1 MNQQPKTVQTIIL
14 IAILALVLVVIS
26 SSLLTQNSSR
36 LAYSDVLDLFE
47 NERVESFV
55 LQGDTLTMT
64 LYASDTAQAGTAAAR
79 IGDIETFHK
88 DLDETIAAQS
98 ASGILK
104 SYNYLPAVNSIWRSV
119 LPYLVVGVA
128 LLFVWFI
135 LMNRSGGSPNAMS
148 QFTRANARFGVPNG
162 EAVTFKDVAGADE
175 EKEELSEIVEFLR
188 DPDKF
193 RQLGAKIPKGVLLVG
208 PPGTGKTLLAR
219 AVAGEANV
227 AFLSISGSDFVELYV
242 GVGASR
248 VRDLFDQAKR
258 VAPAIVFI
266 DEIDAVGRQRGA
278 GLGGGHD
285 EREQTLNQLLV
296 EMDGFSANEGVIVI
310 AATNRKDI
318 LDPALLRPGRFDR
331 QIYVGAPDWRGR
343 AEILQVHAR
352 KKPLAD
358 NVDLPAI
365 AKATAGFT
373 GADLA
378 NLLNEGALLA
388 ARNGKAAIT
397 QQDLEAAMIKVIAGP
412 EKKSRVVSHSEKM
425 LTAVHEAGHAVCMY
439 CLDSQ
444 DPVHLITI
452 IPRAQAGG
460 MTISLPQDD
469 KSYASR
475 NEMFETVV
483 SFLGGRV
490 AEALK
495 LCDIS
500 TGASNDLQR
509 ATKLARDMVA
519 TYGMS
524 DAIGPVSYSSSQEV
538 FIGRDY
544 EKTKPYSEATAGEID
559 VQVQSI
565 MREAYKRCEEILNIQ
580 AMGLKKRMEHI
591 HSRSAVVGLSGGL
604 DSTLALLVMARA
616 FDRMGMPREQIHC
629 VTMPCFGTT
638 DRTYQNACKL
648 SRCLGARL
656 TEVNIKEAVNIHF
669 RDIGHDP
676 EIHDV
681 TYENSQA
688 RERTQI
694 LMDTANKEGG
704 VLVGTGDLSELA
716 LGWATYNGDHMSMY
730 GVNASVPKTLVRHLV
745 RYYAD
750 TCGDEELK
758 EVLLDILDT
767 PVSPE
772 LLPPKDGK
780 IAQKTEDLVGPYE
793 LHDFYLYYMLRAG
806 FTPDKI
812 YRLACLTFEGI
823 YDKETILKWLKTF
836 YRRFFAQQFK
846 RSCLPDGPK
855 VGSVALSP
863 RGDLRM
869 PSDASARI
877 WQDVLEKIEI

>member
-1 MNQQPKTVQTIIL
+1 MNQQPKTLQTIL
-14 IAILALVLVVIS
+14 LVAVLALVLVVLS
-26 SSLLTQNSSR
+26 SSLLTQNGSR

-55 LQGDTLTMT
+55 LQGDTLTLT
-64 LYASDTAQAGTAAAR
+64 LYGSDAEQAGTATAK

-98 ASGILK
+98 AAGVLK
-104 SYNYLPAVNSIWRSV
+104 SYNYLPAANSIWKTA
-119 LPYLVVGVA
+119 LPYLLVGIA

-135 LMNRSGGSPNAMS
+135 LMNRSGSGPNAMA
-148 QFTRANARFGVPNG
+148 QFTRANARFGVPSG
-162 EAVTFKDVAGADE
+162 ESVTFQDVAGADE

-188 DPDKF
+188 DPDRFK
-193 RQLGAKIPKGVLLVG
+193 QLGAKIPKGVLLVG

-248 VRDLFDQAKR
+248 VRDLFEQAKR

-296 EMDGFSANEGVIVI
+296 EMDGFSANEGGSVI

-343 AEILQVHAR
+343 LAILQVHAR

-358 NVDLPAI
+358 NVDLPAV

-388 ARNGKAAIT
+388 ARRGKAASS
-397 QQDLEAAMIKVIAGP
+397 QQDLETAMIKVIAGP
-412 EKKSRVVSHSEKM
+412 EKKSRVVSHAEKM
-425 LTAVHEAGHAVCMY
+425 LTAVHEAGHAICMY

-469 KSYASR
+469 RSYSSR
-475 NEMFETVV
+475 NEMFETIV

-490 AEALK
+490 AEAQK

-509 ATKLARDMVA
+509 ATGIARDMVA
-519 TYGMS
+519 KYGMS
-524 DAIGPVSYSSSQEV
+524 DSIGPVSYAGGQEV

-544 EKTKPYSEATAGEID
+544 EKTKPYSEQTAGQID
-559 VQVQSI
+559 AQVQKI
-565 MREAYKRCEEILNIQ
+565 MREAYQRCEQILRDHAERLDKI
-580 AMGLKKRMEHI
+580 AGFLMENENM
-591 HSRSAVVGLSGGL
+591 SRAQ
-604 DSTLALLVMARA
+604 
-616 FDRMGMPREQIHC
+616 F
-629 VTMPCFGTT
+629 
-638 DRTYQNACKL
+638 
-648 SRCLGARL
+648 
-656 TEVNIKEAVNIHF
+656 EAVMQ
-669 RDIGHDP
+669 DETLD
-676 EIHDV
+676 
-681 TYENSQA
+681 Q
-688 RERTQI
+688 
-694 LMDTANKEGG
+694 
-704 VLVGTGDLSELA
+704 
-716 LGWATYNGDHMSMY
+716 
-730 GVNASVPKTLVRHLV
+730 PK
-745 RYYAD
+745 A
-750 TCGDEELK
+750 
-758 EVLLDILDT
+758 
-767 PVSPE
+767 
-772 LLPPKDGK
+772 
-780 IAQKTEDLVGPYE
+780 
-793 LHDFYLYYMLRAG
+793 
-806 FTPDKI
+806 
-812 YRLACLTFEGI
+812 
-823 YDKETILKWLKTF
+823 
-836 YRRFFAQQFK
+836 
-846 RSCLPDGPK
+846 
-855 VGSVALSP
+855 
-863 RGDLRM
+863 
-869 PSDASARI
+869 
-877 WQDVLEKIEI
+877 

>member
-248 VRDLFDQAKR
+248 MRDLFDQAKR

-296 EMDGFSANEGVIVI
+296 EMDGFSANEGIIMI
-310 AATNRKDI
+310 AATNRPDI

-331 QIYVGAPDWRGR
+331 QVTVDRPDVKGR
-343 AEILQVHAR
+343 EQILRVHAEN
-352 KKPLAD
+352 KPMDEDIKFEKLAQMT
-358 NVDLPAI
+358 V
-365 AKATAGFT
+365 GFT

-378 NLLNEGALLA
+378 NLLNESALLA
-388 ARNGKAAIT
+388 ARRHRSVISM
-397 QQDLEAAMIKVIAGP
+397 DEVEESMERVIAGP
-412 EKKSRVVSHSEKM
+412 QRKGRVMTEAER
-425 LTAVHEAGHAVCMY
+425 TTIAYHESGHALVGHT
-439 CLDSQ
+439 LEHS
-444 DPVHLITI
+444 DPVHKISI
-452 IPRAQAGG
+452 VSRGQALGY
-460 MTISLPQDD
+460 TLQLPQEDHFL
-469 KSYASR
+469 KTK
-475 NEMFETVV
+475 NEMLDELAV
-483 SFLGGRV
+483 FLGGRV
-490 AEALK
+490 AEELM
-495 LCDIS
+495 CDDITS
-500 TGASNDLQR
+500 GASNDLER
-509 ATKLARDMVA
+509 ATKMAREMV
-519 TYGMS
+519 TRLGMS
-524 DAIGPVSYSSSQEV
+524 EELGTQV
-538 FIGRDY
+538 FGEAQHQVFLGRDY
-544 EKTKPYSEATAGEID
+544 ADHQDYSEETARRID
-559 VQVQSI
+559 IEVQRI
-565 MREAYKRCEEILNIQ
+565 MREAHRRAVEILDARRDQLDLMAKVLLERETVEGDAVNALLDNEWDAYLEREDDIL
-580 AMGLKKRMEHI
+580 AAKEERNAKAAGMPTKKRAPRMSEEELAADAAAFAQAAMQEDAEAASDDADDDH
-591 HSRSAVVGLSGGL
+591 AVV
-604 DSTLALLVMARA
+604 D
-616 FDRMGMPREQIHC
+616 
-629 VTMPCFGTT
+629 
-638 DRTYQNACKL
+638 
-648 SRCLGARL
+648 
-656 TEVNIKEAVNIHF
+656 
-669 RDIGHDP
+669 
-676 EIHDV
+676 
-681 TYENSQA
+681 
-688 RERTQI
+688 
-694 LMDTANKEGG
+694 
-704 VLVGTGDLSELA
+704 
-716 LGWATYNGDHMSMY
+716 
-730 GVNASVPKTLVRHLV
+730 
-745 RYYAD
+745 AD
-750 TCGDEELK
+750 TD
-758 EVLLDILDT
+758 
-767 PVSPE
+767 
-772 LLPPKDGK
+772 
-780 IAQKTEDLVGPYE
+780 A
-793 LHDFYLYYMLRAG
+793 
-806 FTPDKI
+806 DK
-812 YRLACLTFEGI
+812 
-823 YDKETILKWLKTF
+823 
-836 YRRFFAQQFK
+836 
-846 RSCLPDGPK
+846 
-855 VGSVALSP
+855 
-863 RGDLRM
+863 
-869 PSDASARI
+869 
-877 WQDVLEKIEI
+877 

>member
-1 MNQQPKTVQTIIL
+1 MNQQPKILQTIL
-14 IAILALVLVVIS
+14 LVAVLALVLVVLS
-26 SSLLTQNSSR
+26 SSLLTQNGSR

-55 LQGDTLTMT
+55 LQGDTLTLT
-64 LYASDTAQAGTAAAR
+64 LYGSDAEQAGTATAK

-98 ASGILK
+98 AAGVLK
-104 SYNYLPAVNSIWRSV
+104 SYNYLPAANSIWKTA
-119 LPYLVVGVA
+119 LPYLLVGIA

-135 LMNRSGGSPNAMS
+135 LMNRSGSGPNAMA
-148 QFTRANARFGVPNG
+148 QFTRANARFSVPSG
-162 EAVTFKDVAGADE
+162 ESVTFQDVAGADE

-188 DPDKF
+188 DPDRFK
-193 RQLGAKIPKGVLLVG
+193 QLGAKIPKGVLLVG

-248 VRDLFDQAKR
+248 VRDLFEQAKR

-343 AEILQVHAR
+343 LAILQVHAR

-358 NVDLPAI
+358 NVDLPAV

-388 ARNGKAAIT
+388 ARRGKAAIS
-397 QQDLEAAMIKVIAGP
+397 QQDMETSMIKVIAGP
-412 EKKSRVVSHSEKM
+412 EKKSRVVSHAEKM
-425 LTAVHEAGHAVCMY
+425 LTAVHEAGHAICMY

-469 KSYASR
+469 RSYSSR
-475 NEMFETVV
+475 NEMFETIV

-490 AEALK
+490 AEAQK

-509 ATKLARDMVA
+509 ATGIARDMVA
-519 TYGMS
+519 KYGMS
-524 DAIGPVSYSSSQEV
+524 DSIGPVSYAGGQEV

-544 EKTKPYSEATAGEID
+544 EKTKPYSEQTAGQID
-559 VQVQSI
+559 AQVQKI
-565 MREAYKRCEEILNIQ
+565 MREAYQRCEQILRDHAERLDKI
-580 AMGLKKRMEHI
+580 AGFLMENENM
-591 HSRSAVVGLSGGL
+591 SRAQ
-604 DSTLALLVMARA
+604 
-616 FDRMGMPREQIHC
+616 F
-629 VTMPCFGTT
+629 
-638 DRTYQNACKL
+638 
-648 SRCLGARL
+648 
-656 TEVNIKEAVNIHF
+656 EAVMQ
-669 RDIGHDP
+669 DETLD
-676 EIHDV
+676 
-681 TYENSQA
+681 Q
-688 RERTQI
+688 
-694 LMDTANKEGG
+694 
-704 VLVGTGDLSELA
+704 
-716 LGWATYNGDHMSMY
+716 
-730 GVNASVPKTLVRHLV
+730 PK
-745 RYYAD
+745 A
-750 TCGDEELK
+750 
-758 EVLLDILDT
+758 
-767 PVSPE
+767 
-772 LLPPKDGK
+772 
-780 IAQKTEDLVGPYE
+780 
-793 LHDFYLYYMLRAG
+793 
-806 FTPDKI
+806 
-812 YRLACLTFEGI
+812 
-823 YDKETILKWLKTF
+823 
-836 YRRFFAQQFK
+836 
-846 RSCLPDGPK
+846 
-855 VGSVALSP
+855 
-863 RGDLRM
+863 
-869 PSDASARI
+869 
-877 WQDVLEKIEI
+877 

>member
-1 MNQQPKTVQTIIL
+1 MNQQPKTLQTIL
-14 IAILALVLVVIS
+14 LVAVLALVLVVLS
-26 SSLLTQNSSR
+26 SSLLTQNGSR

-55 LQGDTLTMT
+55 LQGDTLTLT
-64 LYASDTAQAGTAAAR
+64 LYGSDAEQAGTATAK

-98 ASGILK
+98 AAGVLK
-104 SYNYLPAVNSIWRSV
+104 SYNYLPAANPIWKTA
-119 LPYLVVGVA
+119 LPYLLVGIA

-135 LMNRSGGSPNAMS
+135 LMNRSGSGPNAMA
-148 QFTRANARFGVPNG
+148 QFTRANARFGVPSG
-162 EAVTFKDVAGADE
+162 ESVTFQDVAGADE

-188 DPDKF
+188 DPDRFK
-193 RQLGAKIPKGVLLVG
+193 QLGAKIPKGVLLVG

-248 VRDLFDQAKR
+248 VRDLFEQAKR

-343 AEILQVHAR
+343 LAILQVHAR

-358 NVDLPAI
+358 NVDLPAV

-388 ARNGKAAIT
+388 ARRGKAAIS
-397 QQDLEAAMIKVIAGP
+397 QQDLETAMIKVIAGP
-412 EKKSRVVSHSEKM
+412 EKKSRVVSHAEKM
-425 LTAVHEAGHAVCMY
+425 LTAVHEAGHAICMY

-469 KSYASR
+469 RSYSSR
-475 NEMFETVV
+475 NEMFETIV

-490 AEALK
+490 AEAQK

-509 ATKLARDMVA
+509 ATGIARDMVA
-519 TYGMS
+519 KYGMS
-524 DAIGPVSYSSSQEV
+524 DSIGPVSYAGGQEV

-544 EKTKPYSEATAGEID
+544 EKTKPYSEQTAGQID
-559 VQVQSI
+559 AQVQKI
-565 MREAYKRCEEILNIQ
+565 MREAYQRCEQILRDHAERLDKI
-580 AMGLKKRMEHI
+580 AGFLMENENM
-591 HSRSAVVGLSGGL
+591 SRAQ
-604 DSTLALLVMARA
+604 
-616 FDRMGMPREQIHC
+616 F
-629 VTMPCFGTT
+629 
-638 DRTYQNACKL
+638 
-648 SRCLGARL
+648 
-656 TEVNIKEAVNIHF
+656 EAVMQ
-669 RDIGHDP
+669 DETLD
-676 EIHDV
+676 
-681 TYENSQA
+681 Q
-688 RERTQI
+688 
-694 LMDTANKEGG
+694 
-704 VLVGTGDLSELA
+704 
-716 LGWATYNGDHMSMY
+716 
-730 GVNASVPKTLVRHLV
+730 PK
-745 RYYAD
+745 A
-750 TCGDEELK
+750 
-758 EVLLDILDT
+758 
-767 PVSPE
+767 
-772 LLPPKDGK
+772 
-780 IAQKTEDLVGPYE
+780 
-793 LHDFYLYYMLRAG
+793 
-806 FTPDKI
+806 
-812 YRLACLTFEGI
+812 
-823 YDKETILKWLKTF
+823 
-836 YRRFFAQQFK
+836 
-846 RSCLPDGPK
+846 
-855 VGSVALSP
+855 
-863 RGDLRM
+863 
-869 PSDASARI
+869 
-877 WQDVLEKIEI
+877 

>member
-1 MNQQPKTVQTIIL
+1 MNQQPKTLQTIL
-14 IAILALVLVVIS
+14 LVAVLALVLVVLS
-26 SSLLTQNSSR
+26 SSLLTQNGSR

-47 NERVESFV
+47 NKRVESFV
-55 LQGDTLTMT
+55 LQGDTLTLT
-64 LYASDTAQAGTAAAR
+64 LYGSEAEQAGTATAK

-98 ASGILK
+98 AAGVLK
-104 SYNYLPAVNSIWRSV
+104 SYNYLPAANSIWKTA
-119 LPYLVVGVA
+119 LPYLLVGIA

-135 LMNRSGGSPNAMS
+135 LMNRSGSGPNAMA
-148 QFTRANARFGVPNG
+148 QFTRANARFGVPSG
-162 EAVTFKDVAGADE
+162 ESVTFQDVAGADE

-188 DPDKF
+188 DPDRFK
-193 RQLGAKIPKGVLLVG
+193 QLGAKIPKGVLLVG

-248 VRDLFDQAKR
+248 VRDLFEQAKR

-343 AEILQVHAR
+343 LAILQVHAR

-358 NVDLPAI
+358 NVDLSAV

-388 ARNGKAAIT
+388 ARRGKAAIS
-397 QQDLEAAMIKVIAGP
+397 QQDLETSMIKVIAGP
-412 EKKSRVVSHSEKM
+412 EKKSRVVSHAEKM
-425 LTAVHEAGHAVCMY
+425 LTAVHEAGHAICMY

-469 KSYASR
+469 RSYSSR
-475 NEMFETVV
+475 NEMFETIV

-490 AEALK
+490 AEAQK

-509 ATKLARDMVA
+509 ATGIARDMVA
-519 TYGMS
+519 KYGMS
-524 DAIGPVSYSSSQEV
+524 DSIGPVSYAGGQEV

-544 EKTKPYSEATAGEID
+544 EKTKPYSEQTAGQID
-559 VQVQSI
+559 AQVQKI
-565 MREAYKRCEEILNIQ
+565 MREAYQRCEQILRDHAERLDKI
-580 AMGLKKRMEHI
+580 AGFLMENENM
-591 HSRSAVVGLSGGL
+591 SRAQ
-604 DSTLALLVMARA
+604 
-616 FDRMGMPREQIHC
+616 F
-629 VTMPCFGTT
+629 
-638 DRTYQNACKL
+638 
-648 SRCLGARL
+648 
-656 TEVNIKEAVNIHF
+656 EAVMQ
-669 RDIGHDP
+669 DETLD
-676 EIHDV
+676 
-681 TYENSQA
+681 Q
-688 RERTQI
+688 
-694 LMDTANKEGG
+694 
-704 VLVGTGDLSELA
+704 
-716 LGWATYNGDHMSMY
+716 
-730 GVNASVPKTLVRHLV
+730 PK
-745 RYYAD
+745 A
-750 TCGDEELK
+750 
-758 EVLLDILDT
+758 
-767 PVSPE
+767 
-772 LLPPKDGK
+772 
-780 IAQKTEDLVGPYE
+780 
-793 LHDFYLYYMLRAG
+793 
-806 FTPDKI
+806 
-812 YRLACLTFEGI
+812 
-823 YDKETILKWLKTF
+823 
-836 YRRFFAQQFK
+836 
-846 RSCLPDGPK
+846 
-855 VGSVALSP
+855 
-863 RGDLRM
+863 
-869 PSDASARI
+869 
-877 WQDVLEKIEI
+877 

>member
-1 MNQQPKTVQTIIL
+1 MNKFFKNVLFYLLIIMVIIWMFDLYGEKNSKPADISYTSFMQHVQQDEIKQVTIVDNVISGKLKDGKEFSTVAPNDSKLVEKLEAKKVDIKAELPPQPPWWMSILSSILPMLIIVGLWFMLMNQGGAGGGKVM
-14 IAILALVLVVIS
+14 
-26 SSLLTQNSSR
+26 NFGKSR
-36 LAYSDVLDLFE
+36 
-47 NERVESFV
+47 
-55 LQGDTLTMT
+55 
-64 LYASDTAQAGTAAAR
+64 AR
-79 IGDIETFHK
+79 RY
-88 DLDETIAAQS
+88 DEEK
-98 ASGILK
+98 LK
-104 SYNYLPAVNSIWRSV
+104 I
-119 LPYLVVGVA
+119 
-128 LLFVWFI
+128 
-135 LMNRSGGSPNAMS
+135 
-148 QFTRANARFGVPNG
+148 
-162 EAVTFKDVAGADE
+162 TFKDVAGAE
-175 EKEELSEIVEFLR
+175 EAKQELEEVVEFLKHPQKYN
-188 DPDKF
+188 D
-193 RQLGAKIPKGVLLVG
+193 LGAKIPKGVLLYG
-208 PPGTGKTLLAR
+208 PPGTGKTLLAK
-219 AVAGEANV
+219 AVAGEAGV
-227 AFLSISGSDFVELYV
+227 PFFSISGSDFVEMFV

-248 VRDLFDQAKR
+248 VRDLFDQAKKS
-258 VAPAIVFI
+258 APCIVFI

-565 MREAYKRCEEILNIQ
+565 MREAYKRCEEILTAHSERLDKI
-580 AMGLKKRMEHI
+580 AGFLMENEN
-591 HSRSAVVGLSGGL
+591 
-604 DSTLALLVMARA
+604 MNRA
-616 FDRMGMPREQIHC
+616 QF
-629 VTMPCFGTT
+629 
-638 DRTYQNACKL
+638 
-648 SRCLGARL
+648 
-656 TEVNIKEAVNIHF
+656 EAVMQ
-669 RDIGHDP
+669 D
-676 EIHDV
+676 E
-681 TYENSQA
+681 
-688 RERTQI
+688 
-694 LMDTANKEGG
+694 
-704 VLVGTGDLSELA
+704 A
-716 LGWATYNGDHMSMY
+716 LDA
-730 GVNASVPKTLVRHLV
+730 PK
-745 RYYAD
+745 
-750 TCGDEELK
+750 
-758 EVLLDILDT
+758 
-767 PVSPE
+767 S
-772 LLPPKDGK
+772 
-780 IAQKTEDLVGPYE
+780 
-793 LHDFYLYYMLRAG
+793 
-806 FTPDKI
+806 
-812 YRLACLTFEGI
+812 
-823 YDKETILKWLKTF
+823 
-836 YRRFFAQQFK
+836 
-846 RSCLPDGPK
+846 
-855 VGSVALSP
+855 
-863 RGDLRM
+863 
-869 PSDASARI
+869 
-877 WQDVLEKIEI
+877 

>member
-1 MNQQPKTVQTIIL
+1 MNQQPKTLQTIL
-14 IAILALVLVVIS
+14 LVAVLALVLVVLS
-26 SSLLTQNSSR
+26 SSLLTQNGSR

-55 LQGDTLTMT
+55 LQGDTLTLT
-64 LYASDTAQAGTAAAR
+64 LYGSDAEQAGTATAK

-98 ASGILK
+98 AAGVLK
-104 SYNYLPAVNSIWRSV
+104 SYNYLPAANSIWKTV
-119 LPYLVVGVA
+119 LPYLLVGIA

-135 LMNRSGGSPNAMS
+135 LMNRSGSGPNAMA
-148 QFTRANARFGVPNG
+148 QFTRANARFGVPSG
-162 EAVTFKDVAGADE
+162 ESVTFQDVAGADE

-188 DPDKF
+188 DPDRFK
-193 RQLGAKIPKGVLLVG
+193 QLGAKIPKGVLLVG

-248 VRDLFDQAKR
+248 VRDLFEQAKR

-331 QIYVGAPDWRGR
+331 QIYVGAPDWRGGL
-343 AEILQVHAR
+343 AILQVHAR

-358 NVDLPAI
+358 NVDLPAV

-388 ARNGKAAIT
+388 ARRGKAAIS
-397 QQDLEAAMIKVIAGP
+397 QQDMETSMIKVIAGP
-412 EKKSRVVSHSEKM
+412 EKKSRVVSHAEKM
-425 LTAVHEAGHAVCMY
+425 LTAVHEAGHAICMY

-469 KSYASR
+469 RSYSSR
-475 NEMFETVV
+475 NEMFETIV

-490 AEALK
+490 AEAQK

-509 ATKLARDMVA
+509 ATGIARDMVA
-519 TYGMS
+519 KYGMS
-524 DAIGPVSYSSSQEV
+524 DSIGPVSYAGGQEV

-544 EKTKPYSEATAGEID
+544 EKTKPYSEQTAGQID
-559 VQVQSI
+559 AQVQKI
-565 MREAYKRCEEILNIQ
+565 MREAYQRCEQILRDHAERLDKI
-580 AMGLKKRMEHI
+580 AGFLMENENM
-591 HSRSAVVGLSGGL
+591 SRAQ
-604 DSTLALLVMARA
+604 
-616 FDRMGMPREQIHC
+616 F
-629 VTMPCFGTT
+629 
-638 DRTYQNACKL
+638 
-648 SRCLGARL
+648 
-656 TEVNIKEAVNIHF
+656 EAVMQ
-669 RDIGHDP
+669 DETLD
-676 EIHDV
+676 
-681 TYENSQA
+681 Q
-688 RERTQI
+688 
-694 LMDTANKEGG
+694 
-704 VLVGTGDLSELA
+704 
-716 LGWATYNGDHMSMY
+716 
-730 GVNASVPKTLVRHLV
+730 PK
-745 RYYAD
+745 A
-750 TCGDEELK
+750 
-758 EVLLDILDT
+758 
-767 PVSPE
+767 
-772 LLPPKDGK
+772 
-780 IAQKTEDLVGPYE
+780 
-793 LHDFYLYYMLRAG
+793 
-806 FTPDKI
+806 
-812 YRLACLTFEGI
+812 
-823 YDKETILKWLKTF
+823 
-836 YRRFFAQQFK
+836 
-846 RSCLPDGPK
+846 
-855 VGSVALSP
+855 
-863 RGDLRM
+863 
-869 PSDASARI
+869 
-877 WQDVLEKIEI
+877 

>member
-1 MNQQPKTVQTIIL
+1 MNQQPKILQTIL
-14 IAILALVLVVIS
+14 LVAVLALVLMVLS
-26 SSLLTQNSSR
+26 SSLLAQNGSR

-55 LQGDTLTMT
+55 LQGDTLTLT
-64 LYASDTAQAGTAAAR
+64 LYGSDAEQAGTATAK

-98 ASGILK
+98 AAGVLK
-104 SYNYLPAVNSIWRSV
+104 SYNYLPAANSIWKTA
-119 LPYLVVGVA
+119 LPYLLVGIA

-135 LMNRSGGSPNAMS
+135 LMNRSGSGPNAMA
-148 QFTRANARFGVPNG
+148 QFTRANARFGVPSG
-162 EAVTFKDVAGADE
+162 ESVTFQDVAGADE

-188 DPDKF
+188 DPDRFK
-193 RQLGAKIPKGVLLVG
+193 QLGAKIPKGVLLVG

-248 VRDLFDQAKR
+248 VRDLFEQAKR

-343 AEILQVHAR
+343 LAILQVHAR

-358 NVDLPAI
+358 NVDLPAV

-388 ARNGKAAIT
+388 ARRSKAAIS
-397 QQDLEAAMIKVIAGP
+397 QQDLETSMIKVIAGP
-412 EKKSRVVSHSEKM
+412 EKKSRVVSHAEKM
-425 LTAVHEAGHAVCMY
+425 LTAVHEAGHAICMY

-469 KSYASR
+469 RSYSSR
-475 NEMFETVV
+475 NEMFETIV

-490 AEALK
+490 AEAQK

-509 ATKLARDMVA
+509 ATGIARDMVA
-519 TYGMS
+519 KYGMS
-524 DAIGPVSYSSSQEV
+524 DSIGPVSYAGGQEV
-538 FIGRDY
+538 FIGREY
-544 EKTKPYSEATAGEID
+544 EKTKPYSEQTAGQID
-559 VQVQSI
+559 AQVQKI
-565 MREAYKRCEEILNIQ
+565 MREAYQRCEQILRDHAERLDKI
-580 AMGLKKRMEHI
+580 AGFLMENENM
-591 HSRSAVVGLSGGL
+591 SRAQ
-604 DSTLALLVMARA
+604 
-616 FDRMGMPREQIHC
+616 F
-629 VTMPCFGTT
+629 
-638 DRTYQNACKL
+638 
-648 SRCLGARL
+648 
-656 TEVNIKEAVNIHF
+656 EAVMQ
-669 RDIGHDP
+669 DETLD
-676 EIHDV
+676 
-681 TYENSQA
+681 Q
-688 RERTQI
+688 
-694 LMDTANKEGG
+694 
-704 VLVGTGDLSELA
+704 
-716 LGWATYNGDHMSMY
+716 
-730 GVNASVPKTLVRHLV
+730 PK
-745 RYYAD
+745 A
-750 TCGDEELK
+750 
-758 EVLLDILDT
+758 
-767 PVSPE
+767 
-772 LLPPKDGK
+772 
-780 IAQKTEDLVGPYE
+780 
-793 LHDFYLYYMLRAG
+793 
-806 FTPDKI
+806 
-812 YRLACLTFEGI
+812 
-823 YDKETILKWLKTF
+823 
-836 YRRFFAQQFK
+836 
-846 RSCLPDGPK
+846 
-855 VGSVALSP
+855 
-863 RGDLRM
+863 
-869 PSDASARI
+869 
-877 WQDVLEKIEI
+877 

>member
-1 MNQQPKTVQTIIL
+1 MNQQHKTLQTIL
-14 IAILALVLVVIS
+14 LVAVLALVLVVVS
-26 SSLLTQNSSR
+26 SSLLTQNGSR

-47 NERVESFV
+47 TERVESFV
-55 LQGDTLTMT
+55 LQGDTLTLT
-64 LYASDTAQAGTAAAR
+64 LYGSDAEQAGTATAK

-98 ASGILK
+98 AAGVLK
-104 SYNYLPAVNSIWRSV
+104 SYNYLPAANSIWKTA
-119 LPYLVVGVA
+119 LPYLLVGIA

-135 LMNRSGGSPNAMS
+135 LMNRSGSGPNAMA
-148 QFTRANARFGVPNG
+148 QFTRANARFGVPSG
-162 EAVTFKDVAGADE
+162 ESVTFQDVAGADE

-188 DPDKF
+188 DPDRFK
-193 RQLGAKIPKGVLLVG
+193 QLGAKIPKGVLLVG

-248 VRDLFDQAKR
+248 VRDLFEQAKR

-343 AEILQVHAR
+343 LAILQVHAR

-358 NVDLPAI
+358 NVDLPAL

-388 ARNGKAAIT
+388 ARRGKAAIS
-397 QQDLEAAMIKVIAGP
+397 QQDLETSMIKVIAGP
-412 EKKSRVVSHSEKM
+412 EKKSRVVSHAEKM
-425 LTAVHEAGHAVCMY
+425 LTAVHEAGHAICMY

-469 KSYASR
+469 RSYSSR
-475 NEMFETVV
+475 NEMFETIV

-490 AEALK
+490 AEAQK

-509 ATKLARDMVA
+509 ATGIARDMVA
-519 TYGMS
+519 KYGMS
-524 DAIGPVSYSSSQEV
+524 DSIGPVSYAGGQEV

-544 EKTKPYSEATAGEID
+544 EKTKPYSEQTAGQID
-559 VQVQSI
+559 AQVQKI
-565 MREAYKRCEEILNIQ
+565 MREAYQRCEQILRDHAERLDKI
-580 AMGLKKRMEHI
+580 AGFLMENENM
-591 HSRSAVVGLSGGL
+591 SRAQ
-604 DSTLALLVMARA
+604 
-616 FDRMGMPREQIHC
+616 F
-629 VTMPCFGTT
+629 
-638 DRTYQNACKL
+638 
-648 SRCLGARL
+648 
-656 TEVNIKEAVNIHF
+656 EAVMQ
-669 RDIGHDP
+669 DETLD
-676 EIHDV
+676 
-681 TYENSQA
+681 Q
-688 RERTQI
+688 
-694 LMDTANKEGG
+694 
-704 VLVGTGDLSELA
+704 
-716 LGWATYNGDHMSMY
+716 
-730 GVNASVPKTLVRHLV
+730 PK
-745 RYYAD
+745 A
-750 TCGDEELK
+750 
-758 EVLLDILDT
+758 
-767 PVSPE
+767 
-772 LLPPKDGK
+772 
-780 IAQKTEDLVGPYE
+780 
-793 LHDFYLYYMLRAG
+793 
-806 FTPDKI
+806 
-812 YRLACLTFEGI
+812 
-823 YDKETILKWLKTF
+823 
-836 YRRFFAQQFK
+836 
-846 RSCLPDGPK
+846 
-855 VGSVALSP
+855 
-863 RGDLRM
+863 
-869 PSDASARI
+869 
-877 WQDVLEKIEI
+877 

>member
-1 MNQQPKTVQTIIL
+1 MNQQPKAMQTILL
-14 IAILALVLVVIS
+14 IAILALVLVVVS
-26 SSLLTQNSSR
+26 SSLLTQNGSR

-47 NERVESFV
+47 SERVESFV
-55 LQGDTLTMT
+55 LQGDTLTLT
-64 LYASDTAQAGTAAAR
+64 LYGSSTEQAGTATAK

-88 DLDETIAAQS
+88 DLDDTIAAQN
-98 ASGILK
+98 ASGVLK
-104 SYNYLPAVNSIWRSV
+104 SYNYLPASNSVWRSV
-119 LPYLVVGVA
+119 LPYLIVGVA
-128 LLFVWFI
+128 LLFVWFFM
-135 LMNRSGGSPNAMS
+135 MNRSNGGPSAMS

-188 DPDKF
+188 DPERFK
-193 RQLGAKIPKGVLLVG
+193 QLGAKIPKGVLLVG

-258 VAPAIVFI
+258 VSPAIIFI

-331 QIYVGAPDWRGR
+331 QIYVGTPDWRGR
-343 AEILQVHAR
+343 LEILQVHAR

-358 NVDLPAI
+358 NVDLPAV

-388 ARNGKAAIT
+388 ARRGKAAIT
-397 QQDLEAAMIKVIAGP
+397 QPDLETAMIKVIAGP
-412 EKKSRVVSHSEKM
+412 EKKSRVVSHAEKM
-425 LTAVHEAGHAVCMY
+425 LTAVHEAGHAICMY

-475 NEMFETVV
+475 NEMFETIV

-509 ATKLARDMVA
+509 ATAIARDMVA
-519 TYGMS
+519 KYGMS

-544 EKTKPYSEATAGEID
+544 EKTKPYSEETAGEID
-559 VQVQSI
+559 VQVHGI
-565 MREAYKRCEEILNIQ
+565 MCEAYRRCEEILKAHAERLDKI
-580 AMGLKKRMEHI
+580 AGFLMENEN
-591 HSRSAVVGLSGGL
+591 
-604 DSTLALLVMARA
+604 MN
-616 FDRMGMPREQIHC
+616 
-629 VTMPCFGTT
+629 
-638 DRTYQNACKL
+638 RTQF
-648 SRCLGARL
+648 
-656 TEVNIKEAVNIHF
+656 EAVMQ
-669 RDIGHDP
+669 D
-676 EIHDV
+676 E
-681 TYENSQA
+681 
-688 RERTQI
+688 
-694 LMDTANKEGG
+694 
-704 VLVGTGDLSELA
+704 A
-716 LGWATYNGDHMSMY
+716 L
-730 GVNASVPKTLVRHLV
+730 
-745 RYYAD
+745 
-750 TCGDEELK
+750 
-758 EVLLDILDT
+758 
-767 PVSPE
+767 
-772 LLPPKDGK
+772 DG
-780 IAQKTEDLVGPYE
+780 Q
-793 LHDFYLYYMLRAG
+793 
-806 FTPDKI
+806 
-812 YRLACLTFEGI
+812 
-823 YDKETILKWLKTF
+823 
-836 YRRFFAQQFK
+836 
-846 RSCLPDGPK
+846 S
-855 VGSVALSP
+855 
-863 RGDLRM
+863 
-869 PSDASARI
+869 
-877 WQDVLEKIEI
+877 

>member
-1 MNQQPKTVQTIIL
+1 MNQQPKTLQNIL
-14 IAILALVLVVIS
+14 LVAVLALVLVVLS
-26 SSLLTQNSSR
+26 SSLLTQNGSR

-47 NERVESFV
+47 TERVESFV
-55 LQGDTLTMT
+55 LQGDTLTLT
-64 LYASDTAQAGTAAAR
+64 LYGSEAEQAGTATAK

-98 ASGILK
+98 AAGVLK
-104 SYNYLPAVNSIWRSV
+104 SYNYLPAANSIWKTA
-119 LPYLVVGVA
+119 LPYLLVGIA

-135 LMNRSGGSPNAMS
+135 LMNRSGSGPNAMA
-148 QFTRANARFGVPNG
+148 QFTRANARFGVPSG
-162 EAVTFKDVAGADE
+162 ESVTFQDVAGADE

-188 DPDKF
+188 DPDRFK
-193 RQLGAKIPKGVLLVG
+193 QLGAKIPKGVLLVG

-248 VRDLFDQAKR
+248 VRDLFEQAKR

-343 AEILQVHAR
+343 LAILQVHAR

-358 NVDLPAI
+358 NVDLPAV

-388 ARNGKAAIT
+388 ARRGKAAIS
-397 QQDLEAAMIKVIAGP
+397 QQDLETSMIKVIAGP
-412 EKKSRVVSHSEKM
+412 EKKSRVVSHAEKM
-425 LTAVHEAGHAVCMY
+425 LTAVHEAGHAICMY

-469 KSYASR
+469 RSYSSR
-475 NEMFETVV
+475 NEMFETIV

-490 AEALK
+490 AEAQK

-509 ATKLARDMVA
+509 ATGIARDMVA
-519 TYGMS
+519 KYGMS
-524 DAIGPVSYSSSQEV
+524 DSIGPVSYAGGQEV

-544 EKTKPYSEATAGEID
+544 EKTKPYSEQTAGQID
-559 VQVQSI
+559 AQVQKI
-565 MREAYKRCEEILNIQ
+565 MREAYQRCEQILRDHAERLDKI
-580 AMGLKKRMEHI
+580 AGFLMENENM
-591 HSRSAVVGLSGGL
+591 SRAQ
-604 DSTLALLVMARA
+604 
-616 FDRMGMPREQIHC
+616 F
-629 VTMPCFGTT
+629 
-638 DRTYQNACKL
+638 
-648 SRCLGARL
+648 
-656 TEVNIKEAVNIHF
+656 EAVMQ
-669 RDIGHDP
+669 DETLD
-676 EIHDV
+676 
-681 TYENSQA
+681 Q
-688 RERTQI
+688 
-694 LMDTANKEGG
+694 
-704 VLVGTGDLSELA
+704 
-716 LGWATYNGDHMSMY
+716 
-730 GVNASVPKTLVRHLV
+730 PK
-745 RYYAD
+745 A
-750 TCGDEELK
+750 
-758 EVLLDILDT
+758 
-767 PVSPE
+767 
-772 LLPPKDGK
+772 
-780 IAQKTEDLVGPYE
+780 
-793 LHDFYLYYMLRAG
+793 
-806 FTPDKI
+806 
-812 YRLACLTFEGI
+812 
-823 YDKETILKWLKTF
+823 
-836 YRRFFAQQFK
+836 
-846 RSCLPDGPK
+846 
-855 VGSVALSP
+855 
-863 RGDLRM
+863 
-869 PSDASARI
+869 
-877 WQDVLEKIEI
+877 

>member
-1 MNQQPKTVQTIIL
+1 MNQQPKTLQTIL
-14 IAILALVLVVIS
+14 LVAVLALVLVVLS
-26 SSLLTQNSSR
+26 SSLLTQNGSR

-47 NERVESFV
+47 NKRVESFV
-55 LQGDTLTMT
+55 LQGDTLTLT
-64 LYASDTAQAGTAAAR
+64 LYGSDAEQAGTATAK

-98 ASGILK
+98 AAGVLK
-104 SYNYLPAVNSIWRSV
+104 SYNYLPAANSIWKTA
-119 LPYLVVGVA
+119 LPYLLVGIA

-135 LMNRSGGSPNAMS
+135 LMNRSGSGPNAMA
-148 QFTRANARFGVPNG
+148 QFTRANARFGVPSG
-162 EAVTFKDVAGADE
+162 ESVTFQDVAGADE

-188 DPDKF
+188 DPDRFK
-193 RQLGAKIPKGVLLVG
+193 QLGAKIPKGVLLVG

-248 VRDLFDQAKR
+248 VRDLFEQAKR

-343 AEILQVHAR
+343 LAILQVHAR

-358 NVDLPAI
+358 NVDLPAV

-388 ARNGKAAIT
+388 ARRGKAAIS
-397 QQDLEAAMIKVIAGP
+397 QQDLETSMIKVIAGP
-412 EKKSRVVSHSEKM
+412 EKKSRVVSHAEKM
-425 LTAVHEAGHAVCMY
+425 LTAVHEAGHAICMY

-469 KSYASR
+469 RSYSSR
-475 NEMFETVV
+475 NEMFETIV

-490 AEALK
+490 AEAQK

-509 ATKLARDMVA
+509 ATGIARDMVA
-519 TYGMS
+519 KYGMS
-524 DAIGPVSYSSSQEV
+524 DSIGPVSYAGGQEV

-544 EKTKPYSEATAGEID
+544 EKTKPYSEQTAGQID
-559 VQVQSI
+559 AQVQKI
-565 MREAYKRCEEILNIQ
+565 MREAYQRCEQILRDHAERLDKI
-580 AMGLKKRMEHI
+580 AGFLMENENM
-591 HSRSAVVGLSGGL
+591 SRAQ
-604 DSTLALLVMARA
+604 
-616 FDRMGMPREQIHC
+616 F
-629 VTMPCFGTT
+629 
-638 DRTYQNACKL
+638 
-648 SRCLGARL
+648 
-656 TEVNIKEAVNIHF
+656 EAVMQ
-669 RDIGHDP
+669 DEMLD
-676 EIHDV
+676 
-681 TYENSQA
+681 Q
-688 RERTQI
+688 
-694 LMDTANKEGG
+694 
-704 VLVGTGDLSELA
+704 
-716 LGWATYNGDHMSMY
+716 
-730 GVNASVPKTLVRHLV
+730 PK
-745 RYYAD
+745 A
-750 TCGDEELK
+750 
-758 EVLLDILDT
+758 
-767 PVSPE
+767 
-772 LLPPKDGK
+772 
-780 IAQKTEDLVGPYE
+780 
-793 LHDFYLYYMLRAG
+793 
-806 FTPDKI
+806 
-812 YRLACLTFEGI
+812 
-823 YDKETILKWLKTF
+823 
-836 YRRFFAQQFK
+836 
-846 RSCLPDGPK
+846 
-855 VGSVALSP
+855 
-863 RGDLRM
+863 
-869 PSDASARI
+869 
-877 WQDVLEKIEI
+877 